1 MHKSPFNVV
10 HQQLNANF
18 SVFDGWS
25 LPADFGDIQAES
37 KALSESCAVVDL
49 CSFGRIQISG
59 RAAKETINTLF
70 NTENGK
76 IRPDSWAWTKPI
88 GYDGEPL
95 CRIFRLNGG
104 YTLLT
109 QPEQTVSL
117 CQWVESA
124 AADGVS
130 ITDVTNKTAMLGL
143 YGPKAFNS
151 MRGVLPFEIDHL
163 DTGDVE
169 KMSFMMM
176 SFTML
181 RGSWLNGEGLEL
193 ICPAA
198 AGPIAAGA
206 VAKYRHKHNIT
217 PVGMDSL
224 NRAMQQCQGTIKGI

>member
-10 HQQLNANF
+10 HEKLDANF
-18 SVFDGWS
+18 GVFDGWS
-25 LPADFGDIQAES
+25 LPADFGDTGLES
-37 KALSESCAVVDL
+37 KSLSESCAVVDL

-59 RAAKETINTLF
+59 KSAKETINTLF
-70 NTENGK
+70 STENGK
-76 IRPDSWAWTKPI
+76 IRPDSWVWAKPV
-88 GYDGEPL
+88 GYDDDAL

-109 QPEQTVSL
+109 QPGQTESL

-124 AADGVS
+124 AAEGVAVAN
-130 ITDVTNKTAMLGL
+130 VTNKTAMLGL
-143 YGPKAFNS
+143 YGPRAFDS

-163 DTGDVE
+163 DAGDVE

-176 SFTML
+176 NFTVL
-181 RGSWLNGEGLEL
+181 RGSWLNAEGLEL
-193 ICPAA
+193 ICPAV

-217 PVGMDSL
+217 PAGMDCL
-224 NRAMQQCQGTIKGI
+224 QTAMKKRPAPL

>member
-1 MHKSPFNVV
+1 MHNSPFNTI
-10 HQQLNANF
+10 HQKLNANF
-18 SVFDGWS
+18 DIFDGWS

-37 KALSESCAVVDL
+37 KALAESCAVVDL

-59 RAAKETINTLF
+59 RAAKETISNLF
-70 NTENGK
+70 STENGK
-76 IRPDSWAWTKPI
+76 IRPDSWSWAKSV
-88 GYDGEPL
+88 GYDGDAL

-109 QPEQTVSL
+109 QPAQTDSL

-130 ITDVTNKTAMLGL
+130 VTNVTDKTAMLGL
-143 YGPKAFNS
+143 YGPKAFES
-151 MRGVLPFEIDHL
+151 MRGVLPFDIDHL
-163 DTGDVE
+163 DRGDVE

-176 SFTML
+176 SFTLL
-181 RGSWLNGEGLEL
+181 RGSWLNSEGLEL

-198 AGPIAAGA
+198 AGPLAAGA

-217 PVGMDSL
+217 PAGMDCLQASMATMANPL
-224 NRAMQQCQGTIKGI
+224 